1 MAAQPLKHTVKLEQQ
16 DAGLAFLTIRLEG
29 DLTEAQAKTV
39 TTDVASQVER
49 LEGRPFGML
58 FDLRDVTSC
67 DDSGAGAMQR
77 IEMGAAD
84 KGLEVVAH
92 LVKQKEL
99 VASARAA
106 TKEVGAEK
114 LYGTFDDESAA
125 RRFASGQAS

>member
-1 MAAQPLKHTVKLEQQ
+1 MAQPLKHSVKLEQQ
-16 DAGLAFLTIRLEG
+16 DSGLAFLNIRLEG
-29 DLTEAQAKTV
+29 DLTAAAANPISA
-39 TTDVASQVER
+39 DVQGQVER
-49 LEGRPFGML
+49 LSGRPFGLL
-58 FDLRDVTSC
+58 FDLRNVTSC
-67 DDSGAGAMQR
+67 DDGGAGAMQK
-77 IEMGAAD
+77 IEMSAAD

-99 VASARAA
+99 VTEANKA